1 MDIWFATA
9 VIIAIKKEIYWT
21 FLAYVPFLKVCMCFK
36 QSLLI

>member
-21 FLAYVPFLKVCMCFK
+21 FLALCAFFKSVYVF
-36 QSLLI
+36 